1 MVPLIRCLK
10 TSEVP
15 AMFPVLLC
23 RLVLGVFFF
32 TTGFNKLFVVENQL
46 LMVDTMYDAGIPFP
60 TIMAVVVAFMECSM
74 GLLLT
79 LGLFTRVSALVLF
92 VISTVALVTI
102 GIYTIPR
109 GLNLM
114 AWLSWLFYLPEALY
128 MVLCLLP
135 ITLGGTLCS
144 LDGWLVKRWEKRG
157 QIVFVQ
163 E

>member
-1 MVPLIRCLK
+1 MVPLIRCLQ
-10 TSEVP
+10 TSELP

-60 TIMAVVVAFMECSM
+60 TVMAVVVAFLECSM

-79 LGLFTRVSALVLF
+79 LGLFTRLSALVLF

-144 LDGWLVKRWEKRG
+144 VDGWLVKRWEKRG

>member
-1 MVPLIRCLK
+1 MVPLIRCLQ

>member
-1 MVPLIRCLK
+1 MVPLIRCLQ

-79 LGLFTRVSALVLF
+79 LGLLSRLSALVLF
-92 VISTVALVTI
+92 VISAVALVTI

-114 AWLSWLFYLPEALY
+114 AWLSWLFYLPETLY

-135 ITLGGTLCS
+135 ITLGGTICS
-144 LDGWLVKRWEKRG
+144 LDGWLVKRWENGRR
-157 QIVFVQ
+157 IVFAK